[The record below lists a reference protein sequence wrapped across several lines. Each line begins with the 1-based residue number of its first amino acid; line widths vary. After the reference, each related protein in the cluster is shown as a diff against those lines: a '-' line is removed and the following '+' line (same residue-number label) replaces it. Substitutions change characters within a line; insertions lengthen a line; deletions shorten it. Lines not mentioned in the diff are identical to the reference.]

1 MLKEKTIFLLL
12 ISFLF
17 VTGCSQKVIKP
28 RVLSPLPPAAESST
42 PEGKYV
48 SQADTC
54 PAEQTVESTTSEE
67 DTTAFKFETA
77 ESYYA
82 LGVGA
87 NQKGEW
93 TKAQEYFE
101 KALDVLSR
109 LDIEE
114 ESDSLRAKKFNM
126 LLHEIAED
134 YKVTLLSVGVLSDET
149 SVSAFLERFEN
160 IQNFKK
166 LQEGLVKRGESDS
179 LEAGLSLDIAVYDM
193 PIEWNERVE
202 NATIYFQ
209 TVARDAFETYLSRSG
224 KYADL
229 MRDILKEKG
238 LPLDLVWLCLIE
250 SGFNPKA
257 YSWARALGPWQFI
270 ASTGKNYGLKRNWW
284 YDERRDFVKSTYAAC
299 NYLSFLYNKFSSW
312 SLALAGYNGGEGT
325 IERAIQKH
333 NTDNFWDLKL
343 RKQTEDYVPLYM
355 AATIIA
361 KDPESYGFNVEYED
375 PIQFDIV
382 EINQPMDLKKIAK
395 MVETSLEIMKEL
407 NPELLRGVT
416 PPNCRGYKL
425 RIPLGTKESF
435 TQNLNENPSKLA
447 SGLFVEH
454 KVKKGETLSDI
465 SQKYGVPLAV
475 IMETNALTKKHILR
489 IGQGLLIPAQNV
501 SSDRSSPSDTKE
513 GEVTFYTVKEG
524 ETLSDIAARFAT
536 TSSQIEKL
544 NGLKNPDYLDKG
556 QRLKIPQ
563 ANTGEGKSFVEHE
576 VKKGETLSYLA
587 EKYGVAVSDIV
598 EANDLSDKNTLKTGQ
613 YLLIPT
619 KLTVA
624 DAGKK
629 TTDLKIHSEKITLYA
644 AKKGDTVS
652 DLASRFDS
660 SPQEIKKVNSLENL
674 DLIKKGQKLK
684 IPVGDREINSRG
696 TEGKWIVYIV
706 KKGDT
711 LWDIARKFGV
721 LLEKLVIWN
730 QMDVPSR
737 INVGD
742 RIKILQTH

>member
-28 RVLSPLPPAAESST
+28 RVLSPLPPAAGSST
-42 PEGKYV
+42 PKGKYA

-54 PAEQTVESTTSEE
+54 PAEQTVDSTTSEE

-101 KALDVLSR
+101 RALDVLSR

-114 ESDSLRAKKFNM
+114 EADSLRAKKFNK

-149 SVSAFLERFEN
+149 SVSAFLERFES

-166 LQEGLVKRGESDS
+166 LQEGPVKRGELDS
-179 LEAGLSLDIAVYDM
+179 LEAGLSLNTDVYDM

-202 NATIYFQ
+202 NGIIYFQ
-209 TVARDAFETYLSRSG
+209 TVARHAFETYLTRSG
-224 KYADL
+224 KYIDL
-229 MRDILKEKG
+229 MQNILKEKG
-238 LPLDLVWLCLIE
+238 LPLDLVWLCLVE

-257 YSWARALGPWQFI
+257 YSWARAMGPWQFI
-270 ASTGKNYGLKRNWW
+270 ASTGKKYGLKRNWW

-299 NYLSFLYNKFSSW
+299 DYFSFLYNKFSSW
-312 SLALAGYNGGEGT
+312 SLALAGYNGGEGRV
-325 IERAIQKH
+325 ERAIQKH

-361 KDPESYGFNVEYED
+361 KDPEKYGFNVEYED

-382 EINQPMDLKKIAK
+382 EINQPMDLKKIAR
-395 MVETSLEIMKEL
+395 MVETSLETMQEL

-425 RIPLGTKESF
+425 RIPLGTKELF
-435 TQNLNENPSKLA
+435 TQNLNENPSKLT

-465 SQKYGVPLAV
+465 SQKYGVPLTV
-475 IMETNALTKKHILR
+475 IMETNALPKKHILR
-489 IGQGLLIPAQNV
+489 IGQRLLIPAQNV
-501 SSDRSSPSDTKE
+501 SSDRSTPSDTKE
-513 GEVTFYTVKEG
+513 REVTFYTVKEG
-524 ETLSDIAARFAT
+524 ETLSDIASRFNT

-544 NGLKNPDYLDKG
+544 NGLKNLDYLEKG

-563 ANTGEGKSFVEHE
+563 ANTGTGKTFMEHE

-598 EANDLSDKNTLKTGQ
+598 EANDLSNKNVLKTGQ

-629 TTDLKIHSEKITLYA
+629 TTDLKIHPEKITLYA

-652 DLASRFDS
+652 DPPLGVNA
-660 SPQEIKKVNSLENL
+660 SPQGVKRVNSLENS
-674 DLIKKGQKLK
+674 DLVKQGQKLK
-684 IPVGDREINSRG
+684 IPVGEREINSRG

-721 LLEKLVIWN
+721 LLEKLIIWN
-730 QMDVPSR
+730 QMDIPSR